1 MVRFHY
7 PLPNN
12 GDHSVEVRTLVCET
26 GSMGSFPI
34 GYPKYATLADV
45 VIAVV

>member
-1 MVRFHY
+1 MLY
-7 PLPNN
+7 WDGKNN